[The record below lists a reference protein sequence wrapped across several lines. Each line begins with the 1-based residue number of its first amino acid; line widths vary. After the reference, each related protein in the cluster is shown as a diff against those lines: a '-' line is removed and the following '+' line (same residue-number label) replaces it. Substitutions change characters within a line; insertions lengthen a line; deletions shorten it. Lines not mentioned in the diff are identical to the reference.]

1 MRRKSLYG
9 SGNLFK
15 VNASKIKLNIEYNGG
30 WQHTPVIGNPFS
42 MNSNTNCLGFEAI
55 FQNSIDTHSGSVLK
69 FLQREM
75 GFLPYVLSLL
85 TARRVARFFFYFY
98 YII

>member
-15 VNASKIKLNIEYNGG
+15 VTASKIKLDIEYNDG

-42 MNSNTNCLGFEAI
+42 VNSNEA
-55 FQNSIDTHSGSVLK
+55 QKLTK
-69 FLQREM
+69 
-75 GFLPYVLSLL
+75 SLL
-85 TARRVARFFFYFY
+85 KNRLKKHKKYG
-98 YII
+98 IK

>member
-15 VNASKIKLNIEYNGG
+15 VTASKIKLDIEYNDG

-42 MNSNTNCLGFEAI
+42 VNSNFGTGTCDGDN
-55 FQNSIDTHSGSVLK
+55 T
-69 FLQREM
+69 
-75 GFLPYVLSLL
+75 
-85 TARRVARFFFYFY
+85 
-98 YII
+98 II

>member
-15 VNASKIKLNIEYNGG
+15 VTASKIKLNIEYKDG

-42 MNSNTNCLGFEAI
+42 VNSNYEDYLLENWYE
-55 FQNSIDTHSGSVLK
+55 
-69 FLQREM
+69 
-75 GFLPYVLSLL
+75 LSLL
-85 TARRVARFFFYFY
+85 A
-98 YII
+98 IIIML